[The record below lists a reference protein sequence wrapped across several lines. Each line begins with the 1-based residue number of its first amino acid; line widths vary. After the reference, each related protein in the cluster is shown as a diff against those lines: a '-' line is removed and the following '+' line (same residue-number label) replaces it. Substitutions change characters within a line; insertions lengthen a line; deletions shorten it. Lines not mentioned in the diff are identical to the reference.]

1 MGRSTVGLLFALAV
15 ASASLEVR
23 AEPTLQVT
31 RTEDALDCPD
41 QAELFELASE
51 AKLLT
56 ASSASHAYRIAFER
70 TNRVYRAQIEDQ
82 SATRTRHL
90 EDVGP
95 QCAPLGRAVALALA
109 TMWGTEQEP
118 PEPVVVPPPPAPPPK
133 ATAPPPVARATTRWV
148 LSAGAGVALG
158 IVRSATPVVS
168 AESGFEHRPFSLA
181 LGGLWV
187 PSQSERLGPGSVDV
201 QLLAASVR
209 GCGWVL
215 ETARVGLCARVLAG
229 ELLAQSHGYDLDGQQ
244 SRPWVAL
251 GLEAFVEVALGPHL
265 RTRLGASALA
275 PLWDQSFSIQNVG
288 SGYSPP
294 PLGAL
299 LTLALESVSP

>member
-1 MGRSTVGLLFALAV
+1 MGRSTVGLLVVVAL
-15 ASASLEVR
+15 ASASRQVR
-23 AEPTLQVT
+23 AEPTLQVS

-56 ASSASHAYRIAFER
+56 ASSASHAYRIGFER

-82 SATRTRHL
+82 SGPRTRHL
-90 EDVGP
+90 EDVGR

-118 PEPVVVPPPPAPPPK
+118 PEPVVAAPPPAPPP
-133 ATAPPPVARATTRWV
+133 AAAPPVVLRATTRWV

-158 IVRSATPVVS
+158 IVRSAAPVVS
-168 AESGFEHRPFSLA
+168 AESGFEHRPFSVA
-181 LGGLWV
+181 LGGLWI

-209 GCGWVL
+209 GCGWVIAK
-215 ETARVGLCARVLAG
+215 THVGLCARVLAG
-229 ELLAQSHGYDLDGQQ
+229 ELLAQSRGYDSDGQQ
-244 SRPWVAL
+244 SRPWAAL
-251 GLEAFVEVALGPHL
+251 GLEAFVELALGRHL

-275 PLWDQSFSIQNVG
+275 PLWEQSFSIQNVG

-299 LTLALESVSP
+299 FTLALESVSP